1 MTLNQ
6 PKLTAKVTSLML
18 FIAVVVLIG
27 ALSPVFAKEHK
38 NTRVKIDVYINGSL
52 IQMQNAPAKI
62 TTNGEI
68 FLPIR
73 VLSQA
78 LSVDVKWH
86 PIESILELNS
96 SRYEIAM
103 MQGSKKVY
111 INGEIKHLESP
122 LDFDTEYGTSYIP
135 ISFISTYLNAEVFYV
150 QDVATKAIRL
160 DIDKVPLGPSD
171 PNLVSRGLDRSRSK
185 NLVVSLY
192 EILAPSLPEI
202 DTPISQAT
210 SEYISASRTDINAF
224 GDSTMVFPMNNHVRY
239 LSHKNGLVTG
249 WSIFGGNWH
258 SGNLS
263 AGMTWKQVTALYPYL
278 LEQPFKV
285 GTNQCHV
292 KQVASKKGEVLLY
305 ISGNNAFEFF
315 FDKQS
320 DRLLG
325 VKYFKANDVV
335 KTCSYSTSWRYVGKV
350 PERHIPKMTQ
360 EKKLAIDKSHALQLF
375 EMTNLYRKANKLPNF
390 SRCPVT
396 EKIAASHT
404 LDMAKNKFV
413 SHVSPNSGSLK
424 NRYKHVQPKL
434 TFVSENIA
442 FGSFDSMEA
451 LNSWINSP
459 GHRANLL
466 TTSATKIG
474 IGIFDQYYTQNF
486 TNY

>member
-1 MTLNQ
+1 
-6 PKLTAKVTSLML
+6 ML
-18 FIAVVVLIG
+18 F
-27 ALSPVFAKEHK
+27 
-38 NTRVKIDVYINGSL
+38 
-52 IQMQNAPAKI
+52 
-62 TTNGEI
+62 
-68 FLPIR
+68 
-73 VLSQA
+73 
-78 LSVDVKWH
+78 
-86 PIESILELNS
+86 
-96 SRYEIAM
+96 
-103 MQGSKKVY
+103 
-111 INGEIKHLESP
+111 
-122 LDFDTEYGTSYIP
+122 
-135 ISFISTYLNAEVFYV
+135 
-150 QDVATKAIRL
+150 
-160 DIDKVPLGPSD
+160 
-171 PNLVSRGLDRSRSK
+171 RS
-185 NLVVSLY
+185 
-192 EILAPSLPEI
+192 
-202 DTPISQAT
+202 
-210 SEYISASRTDINAF
+210 
-224 GDSTMVFPMNNHVRY
+224 
-239 LSHKNGLVTG
+239 
-249 WSIFGGNWH
+249 
-258 SGNLS
+258 
-263 AGMTWKQVTALYPYL
+263 
-278 LEQPFKV
+278 
-285 GTNQCHV
+285 
-292 KQVASKKGEVLLY
+292 
-305 ISGNNAFEFF
+305 
-315 FDKQS
+315 
-320 DRLLG
+320 
-325 VKYFKANDVV
+325 KYFKANDVV